1 MFFMNKSNNKSCFW
15 SWQKRIL
22 IKKLFVT
29 EKNTYLNLFKLSSL
43 TNNLSIASNVYVKI
57 SSLLNSFSSF
67 TMDVLPS
74 EDWSELLC
82 SVPLRGRAER
92 RIGQV
97 LTLNCPEQ
105 AAWCRALSRP
115 TQHITNTRSERD
127 TREKYPAFLFSTLIV
142 RIIVESSL
150 KLSLW

>member
-1 MFFMNKSNNKSCFW
+1 MMNGFIVCKICKRLFWQRKYFVGGNSPRYFEALQFNKQLVNC
-15 SWQKRIL
+15 
-22 IKKLFVT
+22 
-29 EKNTYLNLFKLSSL
+29 YG
-43 TNNLSIASNVYVKI
+43 YVKI

-74 EDWSELLC
+74 EDWSKLLC

-105 AAWCRALSRP
+105 AAWCRALNRP
-115 TQHITNTRSERD
+115 TQHITNTRSKRD
-127 TREKYPAFLFSTLIV
+127 TREKYPAFLFSTLLV
-142 RIIVESSL
+142 RITVENSFL
-150 KLSLW
+150 KLSWCW